1 MQLRETRG
9 VVRVVAGFSVL
20 VAALGLL
27 AGIAG
32 CGGGGSSDASA
43 QNAGEPIPDSRPK
56 LEVPEG
62 LPPKKLVVKEL
73 SKGTG
78 AEAEKGDKVS
88 LQYYCIVWE
97 NGAEYANSWRYPSV
111 PTFVLGKHLL
121 LRGLTLA
128 VPGMK
133 EGGGREVLIPNT
145 LVYYPE
151 ISRSRPPLG
160 RLAALICKV
169 YLVKVLDKKR

>member
-20 VAALGLL
+20 VGALGLL
-27 AGIAG
+27 AGTAG
-32 CGGGGSSDASA
+32 CGGGGSSDASV
-43 QNAGEPIPDSRPK
+43 QDSGGPIPDSRPK

-73 SKGTG
+73 NRGTG
-78 AEAEKGDKVS
+78 TEAKKGDEVS

-97 NGAEYANSWRYPSV
+97 NGHEYANSWHYSSA

-128 VPGMK
+128 VRGMK

-151 ISRSRPPLG
+151 MSRPPLG
-160 RLAALICKV
+160 RLAALICRV
-169 YLVKVLDKKR
+169 YLVKVFSKKR